1 MRIEMLQAKLHR
13 ATITDANLN
22 YQGSIT
28 IDSALLQEANLRVG
42 QKVEIANINNGER
55 FSTYIIK
62 GTAHSGTICLNGAA
76 ARKAQV
82 GDKVIIMAYASYD
95 ESELENYAPIILQ
108 LGEKNEIIARSTQL

>member
-1 MRIEMLQAKLHR
+1 MQVEMLLSKLHR

-28 IDSALLQEANLRVG
+28 IDKALLKKANLYVG

-55 FSTYIIK
+55 FSTYIIE
-62 GTAHSGTICLNGAA
+62 GVENSGVICLNGAA

-82 GDKVIIMAYASYD
+82 GDKVIIMAYASFS
-95 ESELENYAPIILQ
+95 EAELENYTPNILQ
-108 LGEKNEIIARSTQL
+108 LGEKNEILSHTTHF

>member
-1 MRIEMLQAKLHR
+1 MFQVKLHR

-28 IDSALLQEANLRVG
+28 IDSTILQKAGLRVG

-62 GTAHSGTICLNGAA
+62 GEANSGTICLNGAA

-82 GDKVIIMAYASYD
+82 GDKVIIMAYANYD
-95 ESELENYAPIILQ
+95 ESELATYAPNIL
-108 LGEKNEIIARSTQL
+108 LLNEHNEIVAQNTQL